1 MDEKNKHINNRL
13 GEQLPSHSPDP
24 EMWQRLSAKLDAM
37 DAEAA
42 YQERLQGLPVH
53 SPDQGTWTLISS
65 RLNRIAYYKTGLRI
79 AVSVAAGLLLLITVS
94 RISDQYQ
101 GKENNAR
108 ELASQK
114 QQNIPVENI
123 KAENFGKTPAAGA
136 KGTTQNP
143 ENKLFTKNT
152 ASDPEITQ
160 KSGTTAKE
168 SEKGTTVSTLVNNAI
183 AAIAGNKKTSP
194 EKAATE
200 SLMPDTGNI
209 ANAFAGAIK
218 TIQTGNNITLLS
230 HSISLPDET
239 VPDKAIINIA
249 EEPKSIL
256 FEKEPI
262 PATNSTYNKL
272 SSPPPAILPAR
283 NKNHVALA
291 MNYLPEN
298 IYNGTNN
305 SLFHNVDLT
314 ASYNKDKVRFNTS
327 LGMAYNEEQIKFEM
341 KYDINTP
348 VTAMGPGGHVDTL
361 SYNISNMQSE
371 YMGTEKHKYVTYNL
385 GIGRRLYTKG
395 KFSTW
400 LNAGA
405 GFGVQLNNPD
415 LISSTSKSIKSQYNA
430 QTVSVKST
438 QPVYN
443 DVNINFVT
451 AIDFNYRIFNK
462 VSITFTPTSRWY
474 FKPVLILNNQ
484 ATDELTLGF
493 RSGIKLDF

>member
-1 MDEKNKHINNRL
+1 
-13 GEQLPSHSPDP
+13 
-24 EMWQRLSAKLDAM
+24 
-37 DAEAA
+37 
-42 YQERLQGLPVH
+42 
-53 SPDQGTWTLISS
+53 
-65 RLNRIAYYKTGLRI
+65 
-79 AVSVAAGLLLLITVS
+79 
-94 RISDQYQ
+94 
-101 GKENNAR
+101 
-108 ELASQK
+108 
-114 QQNIPVENI
+114 
-123 KAENFGKTPAAGA
+123 
-136 KGTTQNP
+136 
-143 ENKLFTKNT
+143 
-152 ASDPEITQ
+152 
-160 KSGTTAKE
+160 
-168 SEKGTTVSTLVNNAI
+168 
-183 AAIAGNKKTSP
+183 
-194 EKAATE
+194 
-200 SLMPDTGNI
+200 
-209 ANAFAGAIK
+209 
-218 TIQTGNNITLLS
+218 
-230 HSISLPDET
+230 LPDET